1 FRYGQTEVGL
11 TLSGQT
17 LAAGRAAVAV
27 IDHARLIT
35 CAGEGGSLQHHFSFR
50 VANWGQH
57 TLPLRLPP
65 GSRPLAVQVD
75 GRWLP
80 RLIPAAPAS
89 SGGEPEELALPVPS
103 RGETLPAEA
112 VHRYEIVYTRA
123 APTWSPWQ
131 TLDAP
136 APVLPVPPLA
146 FRRVWRLAPK
156 LTPLHEGPYT
166 L

>member
-1 FRYGQTEVGL
+1 
-11 TLSGQT
+11 
-17 LAAGRAAVAV
+17 
-27 IDHARLIT
+27 
-35 CAGEGGSLQHHFSFR
+35 FR

-112 VHRYEIVYTRA
+112 VHRYELVYTRA
-123 APTWSPWQ
+123 APPLSPSPGPAWAP
-131 TLDAP
+131 LP
-136 APVLPVPPLA
+136 APRPPPPRAAGASPRLPPRMAVGPETDAVARGALSARAGRAQRLRAASPAASSRRPVPPTRCRA
-146 FRRVWRLAPK
+146 GTRNSAA
-156 LTPLHEGPYT
+156 G
-166 L
+166 